1 MDTNTKSKD
10 WWANVKNNAWVWVF
24 LIIFGFGLGK
34 LYTYD
39 SLVLDCRVLGM
50 FRFAD
55 HAFYC
60 KVMTP

>member
-1 MDTNTKSKD
+1 MKD
-10 WWANVKNNAWVWVF
+10 ILENEKKNAWLWLF
-24 LIIFGFGLGK
+24 LLTFGFGLGK

-39 SLVLDCRVLGM
+39 SIVLDCRVLGM

>member
-1 MDTNTKSKD
+1 MKD
-10 WWANVKNNAWVWVF
+10 IWENAKKNAWLWLF
-24 LIIFGFGLGK
+24 LLTFGFGLGK

-39 SLVLDCRVLGM
+39 SIVLDCRVLGM